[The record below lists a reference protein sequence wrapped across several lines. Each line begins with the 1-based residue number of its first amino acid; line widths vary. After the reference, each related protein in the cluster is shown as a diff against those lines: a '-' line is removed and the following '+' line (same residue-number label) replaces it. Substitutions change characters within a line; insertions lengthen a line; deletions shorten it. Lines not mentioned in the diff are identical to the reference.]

1 MVYDP
6 EPERYYDWMLWKLRQ
21 ESKSAYEKRW
31 RDKIEYCKS
40 RRKEERAKRMKTQE
54 DILKMDMAELTKS
67 YYDVLKR
74 NKELVEEN
82 ERLKSQVGD
91 WKNSLWGSHYRQRF
105 HT

>member
-21 ESKSAYEKRW
+21 ESKALYEKKW

-74 NKELVEEN
+74 NQELVEEN
-82 ERLKSQVGD
+82 EKLKSQIGD